1 MSGGSGKRRRD
12 TRAAGQARG
21 SRLRRAAIEALEP
34 RQLLHGD
41 RPMGLES
48 SQLSLSFAP
57 DGTDIA
63 GASSELHALLDE
75 FGVDAWQ
82 QTVLRAFQTWA
93 QHVSADVGV
102 RRDGGQP
109 FGTPGARLGDDRFG
123 DIRIGARPL
132 ANRVM
137 AISVSQDSVV
147 SGTWAGDVIFN
158 SEADFAS
165 LDDLFSV
172 TLHEAGHIF
181 GLEHTDEESSPMHV
195 HGVSDSVQPSAADI
209 ALLQELHG
217 PRLPDP
223 WENKAGDGDNDSIAH
238 ATEVK
243 VGEVRQEQE
252 GLGPVLLFADIRDT
266 ADQDIY
272 EVESPGHATDAFT
285 VRVIV
290 QGVSQLSPR
299 LTLLDQQG
307 VVLQQVQADGDLS
320 SDLSLR
326 VGPSAEKQSLYL
338 MVDSGRDDVFG
349 LGGYS
354 LVITRDDVPAGDAR
368 MLEKLALSGLRQL
381 TTGDFEDFFDDDESR
396 LYREDLRS
404 DDEFSTA
411 TRIDPRRMHGSSP
424 RYEVIGSVSSPLDRD
439 HYELR
444 APEDLTTDVMTV
456 AVRAL
461 DSGGLS
467 AVAGVYDSMGQ
478 RVAWNVLV
486 NGNGEYLLQ
495 VPRVQPGSKYQVVVV
510 GTASRGESA
519 ASNYQLNVHFESAEV
534 VLETYQTG
542 VLGAE
547 IQVSGLHLSTPQL
560 FHFGLSVAGSGEEIE
575 AGAMV
580 RLRDASGQVVYQVA
594 TTTGQF
600 RAAGD
605 FRTSGSVLLMPGTYQ
620 MQAIPLR
627 KAGYTA
633 AISYKLA
640 GVVVSDPFGVDPMEP
655 SETDFACPGLVG
667 VYCYPGGIQSADPY
681 LFEEY
686 LGTTIGFTSGLDV
699 DSIVLQDWWNWY
711 WQNEGEGNGPPLGIQ
726 DRYDAEAGYQLE
738 VGVDEGVLANDI
750 DPNLDLMTV
759 KLVTPA
765 SHGKM
770 QLNPDGSFWYV
781 ADQGFSGTDTFQYLV
796 NDGLANSTEVTVS
809 IVVSPNTDIRGDFDH
824 DGMLGVRDLDLLRD
838 AIQGQLPGVYDLNG
852 DGATDLA
859 DWHVLVREVIGTNY
873 GDANL
878 DGRFDSS
885 DLVLVFQQGTYEQPP
900 NSDPGETTVPT
911 SWAAGDWNADG
922 QFSTADL
929 IFAFQTGGYG
939 REDDEQA

>member
-1 MSGGSGKRRRD
+1 MRGGSGKRRRNPC
-12 TRAAGQARG
+12 AAGPARG

-34 RQLLHGD
+34 RQLLHGG
-41 RPMGLES
+41 RPVWLET

-63 GASSELHALLDE
+63 GASSELFGLLDE
-75 FGVDAWQ
+75 FEIGAWQ
-82 QTVLRAFQTWA
+82 QTILRAFQTWA

-102 RRDGGQP
+102 REDGGQP
-109 FGTPGARLGDDRFG
+109 FGTSGARLDDARFG

-172 TLHEAGHIF
+172 ALHEAGHIF

-195 HGVSDSVQPSAADI
+195 HGVSESVQPSAADI

-217 PRLPDP
+217 PRLADR
-223 WENKAGDGDNDSIAH
+223 WESASRYVDNDSIAH

-243 VGEVRQEQE
+243 VGEVRHEQE

-272 EVESPGHATDAFT
+272 EVESPEQEADAFT

-290 QGVSQLSPR
+290 EGVSLLSPR

-307 VVLQQVQADGDLS
+307 SVLQQVQADGFQNKDLT
-320 SDLSLR
+320 LR
-326 VGPSAEKQSLYL
+326 VGPFAEEHSLYL

-354 LVITRDDVPAGDAR
+354 LVITRDDVKARDAR
-368 MLEKLALSGLRQL
+368 MLEKLAVSGLRQL
-381 TTGDFEDFFDDDESR
+381 TTGDFGDFFDDDESR
-396 LYREDLRS
+396 LYR
-404 DDEFSTA
+404 DDRRTDDDFSTA
-411 TRIDPRRMHGSSP
+411 TRIDPRRMRGTSP

-439 HYELR
+439 HYEVR

-456 AVRAL
+456 ALRAL
-461 DSGGLS
+461 DSEGLS
-467 AVAGVYDSMGQ
+467 AVAGVYDAMGQ

-495 VPRVQPGSKYQVVVV
+495 VPRVQPGGKYLVAVV
-510 GTASRGESA
+510 GTASRGDLA
-519 ASNYQLNVHFESAEV
+519 TGNYQLNVHFESAEV
-534 VLETYQTG
+534 VLDTYQKG
-542 VLGAE
+542 ELGAD
-547 IQVSGLHLSTPQL
+547 IQVSELHLSTPQL
-560 FHFGLSVAGSGEEIE
+560 FHFGLSVVGNGEAIE

-580 RLRDASGQVVYQVA
+580 RLRDASGKVVYQVA

-620 MQAIPLR
+620 LQAIPLR
-627 KAGYTA
+627 RAGYTA
-633 AISYKLA
+633 SIPYTLQ
-640 GVVVSDPFGVDPMEP
+640 GVVVSDPFGVDPVEP

-667 VYCYPGGIQSADPY
+667 VYCYPGGIQSANPY
-681 LFEEY
+681 LFDKY
-686 LGTTIGFTSGLDV
+686 IGTTIGFTSGLDV

-711 WQNEGEGNGPPLGIQ
+711 WQNEAEGNGPPLGIQ
-726 DRYDAEAGYQLE
+726 DRYDTEAGHQLE
-738 VGVDEGVLANDI
+738 VGVEEGLLANDI

-765 SHGKM
+765 GHGKM

-781 ADQGFSGTDTFQYLV
+781 ADPGFSGTDTFQYLV
-796 NDGLANSTEVTVS
+796 NDGLANSTVVTVS
-809 IVVSPNTDIRGDFDH
+809 MVVTRNTVLRGDFDH
-824 DGMLGVRDLDLLRD
+824 DGMLGVGDIDRLRD
-838 AIQGQLPGVYDLNG
+838 AIQGQWPGVYDLNG

-885 DLVLVFQQGTYEQPP
+885 DLVLVFQQGTYEMPP
-900 NSDPGETTVPT
+900 NSEPGEATVPT

-922 QFSTADL
+922 RFSTADL
-929 IFAFQTGGYG
+929 VFAFQTGGYG